1 MAWFLS
7 QSFVIIV
14 TTFVLGLFVGWLWW
28 GRQWRKVAFSESAAV
43 QTVAR
48 RLESVVTER
57 DSEIVRL
64 QLLVDSTETT
74 PRSEADA
81 SPGSAEPAPEAQPE
95 PQAGA
100 TTAPADTP
108 GTTDPTGP
116 PDSAETAARPEAE
129 PDDLER
135 IEGIGPRIATALRT
149 AGITTYHALAQADE
163 EQLRA
168 ALREAGLAFAPSLV
182 TWSRQAALLA
192 GGDEAAFHELTSQLV
207 RGPRRAPDPHSDP
220 DPGDGAEPEAAAG
233 DGAGDEAGVGVEDED
248 DAEPE
253 DVPGDEGEPEDGDV
267 PGDEGEEDLER
278 VEGIGPR
285 VATAL
290 RKAGIRTYRQLA
302 DSDVP
307 TLQAALDA
315 SGLRFAP
322 SLPTWPRQA
331 ALLADGDEDGFVAL
345 TNTLV
350 AGRDSGRKA

>member
-7 QSFVIIV
+7 QSFIIIV
-14 TTFVLGLFVGWLWW
+14 TTFVLGLLVGWLWW
-28 GRQWRKVAFSESAAV
+28 GRQWRKVAFTESAAV

-57 DSEIVRL
+57 DAEIARL
-64 QLLVDSTETT
+64 QVLVDPAETA
-74 PRSEADA
+74 PRYGADA
-81 SPGSAEPAPEAQPE
+81 SPGSAEPAPEARTE
-95 PQAGA
+95 PPAGA
-100 TTAPADTP
+100 ATAPAAPAAPADVP
-108 GTTDPTGP
+108 GTTDPTGA
-116 PDSAETAARPEAE
+116 PDPAETAAARPEAE
-129 PDDLER
+129 PDNLER
-135 IEGIGPRIATALRT
+135 IEGIGPRIATALQT
-149 AGITTYHALAQADE
+149 AGITTYHALALADE
-163 EQLRA
+163 EQLRG
-168 ALREAGLAFAPSLV
+168 ALREAGLVFAPSLV

-192 GGDEAAFHELTSQLV
+192 GGDEAAFHALTSQLV
-207 RGPRRAPDPHSDP
+207 RGPHRAPDPHP
-220 DPGDGAEPEAAAG
+220 DPESGPRDEAEPEAG
-233 DGAGDEAGVGVEDED
+233 SGADPEDED
-248 DAEPE
+248 GPE
-253 DVPGDEGEPEDGDV
+253 DED
-267 PGDEGEEDLER
+267 EEDLER

-285 VATAL
+285 IATAL